1 MKNIQI
7 IAICFSILS
16 VSSCSVNKKTEQA
29 GQQIAFLI
37 LAGINH
43 GGITENTDLSLILN
57 TDNILDAY
65 SGATKITYHTGIHI
79 VKGLKRNQIESGVDY
94 MLNHQTFTYKDEE
107 NKYNGT
113 RELYVRQI
121 MLPLTYNFNIFNKL
135 LPDSKVQLK
144 IGYIAQLNF
153 INIDDRGNLP
163 QYTLKKWSNGLTLG
177 VSSSIIRFKNGND
190 IGFYLDIYRGS
201 RIYEDFYN
209 RPAFEMPGTSFA
221 RLGLR
226 YQF

>member
-1 MKNIQI
+1 MKKIQI
-7 IAICFSILS
+7 IAICFLILS

-29 GQQIAFLI
+29 RQQIAFLV

-43 GGITENTDLSLILN
+43 GGITENTDLSLISN
-57 TDNILDAY
+57 TNNKPDAY
-65 SGATKITYHTGIHI
+65 SGATKIAYHTGVHI
-79 VKGLKRNQIESGVDY
+79 VKSLKRNQIESGIDY
-94 MLNHQTFTYKDEE
+94 MLNHQIFTYNDEE
-107 NKYNGT
+107 NEYNGT

-135 LPDSKVQLK
+135 LPDNDVQFK

-153 INIDDRGNLP
+153 VDIDNSGNLP
-163 QYTLKKWSNGLTLG
+163 QYTLKKWSNGLSLG
-177 VSSSIIRFKNGND
+177 VSSSLLSFKNGNN